1 MRVPPARSRGYAET
15 MRFLLSL
22 LVALIVALGGV
33 MLLAF
38 ISARADP
45 IVRRADVA
53 LPGWPA
59 GAAPVRVVLVSD
71 VHIGSAAM
79 TPDRLTRIVGQIN
92 ALSPDLVVLAGDF
105 VFGHDPAPAA
115 EMAEMLVEPLSGLRA
130 RLGVVA
136 TLGNHDHW
144 TQPALIRRALERAHI
159 TVLENQAVVRG
170 PLAVGGVGDL
180 FSHHAD
186 LRATMAAVEALP
198 GARVMVTHSP
208 DLASSLP
215 PDLTLL
221 LAGHTHC
228 GQVVLPFLGPVS
240 EVAQPRYRCG
250 MVREGGRTTVVTGG
264 LGTSGAPFRL
274 GAPPDLW
281 LLTLG
286 PAAQGP

>member
-1 MRVPPARSRGYAET
+1 

-22 LVALIVALGGV
+22 LAALIVALGGV
-33 MLLAF
+33 LLLAF
-38 ISARADP
+38 LSARADP
-45 IVRRADVA
+45 IVRRADVT

-79 TPDRLTRIVGQIN
+79 TQDRLARIVGQIN

-115 EMAEMLVEPLSGLRA
+115 AMAEALVAPLSGLTA

-144 TQPALIRRALERAHI
+144 TQPSLIRRALERAHV

-170 PLAVGGVGDL
+170 PLAIGGVGDL
-180 FSHHAD
+180 FSHHAN
-186 LRATMAAVEALP
+186 LRATMVAVEALP
-198 GARVMVTHSP
+198 GARMMVTHSP

-250 MVREGGRTTVVTGG
+250 MVREGSRTTVVTGG
-264 LGTSGAPFRL
+264 LGASGAPFRL

-286 PAAQGP
+286 PAGQMSSRSRS

>member
-1 MRVPPARSRGYAET
+1 

-33 MLLAF
+33 LLLAF
-38 ISARADP
+38 LSARADP

-79 TPDRLTRIVGQIN
+79 TQGRLARIVGQIN

-144 TQPALIRRALERAHI
+144 TQPALIRRALERAHV
-159 TVLENQAVVRG
+159 TVLENQAVARG
-170 PLAVGGVGDL
+170 PLAIGGVGDL

-198 GARVMVTHSP
+198 GARMMVTHSP

-228 GQVVLPFLGPVS
+228 GQVVLPLLGPVS

-264 LGTSGAPFRL
+264 LGTSGASFRL

-286 PAAQGP
+286 PAGQASSRSRS

>member
-1 MRVPPARSRGYAET
+1 

-105 VFGHDPAPAA
+105 VQHRRHHAAGTAPGCP
-115 EMAEMLVEPLSGLRA
+115 EVDQHQLV
-130 RLGVVA
+130 
-136 TLGNHDHW
+136 
-144 TQPALIRRALERAHI
+144 
-159 TVLENQAVVRG
+159 
-170 PLAVGGVGDL
+170 VGD
-180 FSHHAD
+180 
-186 LRATMAAVEALP
+186 
-198 GARVMVTHSP
+198 G
-208 DLASSLP
+208 
-215 PDLTLL
+215 
-221 LAGHTHC
+221 
-228 GQVVLPFLGPVS
+228 
-240 EVAQPRYRCG
+240 
-250 MVREGGRTTVVTGG
+250 
-264 LGTSGAPFRL
+264 
-274 GAPPDLW
+274 
-281 LLTLG
+281 
-286 PAAQGP
+286 